1 VYSAIG
7 LVEFNS
13 IARGIEAADAM
24 LKTAEVEIVRVGTI
38 CPGKFMVLV
47 TGQVAAVQN
56 SVEAGQRIGADKV
69 ADDFILPSVHPSVFP
84 AISATTSVTK
94 LDALGVI
101 ETFSVASTITAADAA
116 AKAGAVELIEI
127 RLAVGLG
134 GKAYVTLT
142 GEVAAVEAAV
152 EAGSKRAIETGM
164 LVAKTVLPAPRE
176 ELSRSLL

>member
-1 VYSAIG
+1 MYSAIG

-24 LKTAEVEIVRVGTI
+24 LKTAEVQIVRVGTI

-47 TGQVAAVQN
+47 AGEVAAVQN
-56 SVEAGQRIGADKV
+56 SVGVGQRIGADKV
-69 ADDFILPSVHPSVFP
+69 VDDFILPNVHPSVFP
-84 AISATTSVTK
+84 AILATTSVTK
-94 LDALGVI
+94 LEALGVI

-116 AKAGAVELIEI
+116 AKAGPVELIEI

-142 GEVAAVEAAV
+142 GEVAAVETAV
-152 EAGSKRAIETGM
+152 ETGSKQAMETGM
-164 LVAKTVLPAPRE
+164 LVAKTVLPAPKK
-176 ELSRSLL
+176 ELSQSLL